1 MKISKFYMRGRKKN
15 KGNKN
20 NTNDDGYSV
29 FLLRQRYNL
38 FRNYVIETMHLQ
50 EKFQCD
56 LRLPNPPEDITE
68 NIVKFLIRREL
79 GDPTCVWC
87 KGVDGKTGDL
97 FSQQGGLY
105 EVKAFTSDGPCSFG
119 PKKKFDCLFFLDMR
133 RWLENHFVLWRFH
146 LSNASPLFQNIPIN
160 AKNVSTSMQDKCDRG
175 LRPHVCFQRIFEF
188 LHDKKDS
195 EGREICTKIYEGTFE
210 DIFIPLY
217 KEKID

>member
-1 MKISKFYMRGRKKN
+1 MRGRKKN
-15 KGNKN
+15 KENKN

-29 FLLRQRYNL
+29 FLLRQRYHL
-38 FRNYVIETMHLQ
+38 FRNYVMETMNLQ

-79 GDPTCVWC
+79 GDRTCVWC
-87 KGVDGKTGDL
+87 KGVVGKTGDL
-97 FSQQGGLY
+97 FSSQGGLY

-133 RWLENHFVLWRFH
+133 RWLENHFILWRFH
-146 LSNASPLFQNIPIN
+146 LSNASPLFKNIPIN
-160 AKNVSTSMQDKCDRG
+160 GMKSSMQDKCERG
-175 LRPHVCFQRIFEF
+175 LRPHVCFETIYEF

-195 EGREICTKIYEGTFE
+195 EGLEICTKIYEGTFE
-210 DIFIPLY
+210 NICNPLG
-217 KEKID
+217 KEKMD